1 MSSLASVFYSCTT
14 IFTIDIYKKIRPNK
28 TERQLLT
35 IGKIAT
41 AVIVFLGILWIP
53 IMEKIGGGVMYQYLQ
68 NVQSYIAPP
77 VTAVFL
83 LGIIWKRVNSDAA
96 ITTLFMGLFL
106 LILRLGSEIYFQ
118 PQISSGIEVESFLF
132 TFATIN
138 FAHMAIILFIFSV
151 ILCVSVSLITA
162 EPDYVKTRG
171 LSFGNLDLES
181 DEFKEKTY
189 STIDVV
195 LSVFLVVIVIGIL
208 MYFTE

>member
-1 MSSLASVFYSCTT
+1 
-14 IFTIDIYKKIRPNK
+14 
-28 TERQLLT
+28 
-35 IGKIAT
+35 
-41 AVIVFLGILWIP
+41 
-53 IMEKIGGGVMYQYLQ
+53 
-68 NVQSYIAPP
+68 
-77 VTAVFL
+77 
-83 LGIIWKRVNSDAA
+83 
-96 ITTLFMGLFL
+96 MGLFL

>member
-1 MSSLASVFYSCTT
+1 
-14 IFTIDIYKKIRPNK
+14 
-28 TERQLLT
+28 
-35 IGKIAT
+35 
-41 AVIVFLGILWIP
+41 
-53 IMEKIGGGVMYQYLQ
+53 MEKIGGGVMYQYLQ